1 MLNLHLLSE
10 FSREHCV
17 AICAFL
23 VPANL
28 LATIVTLAIAFLGRP
43 QRQIWIAASVASLPA
58 IAMFFHVLSWF
69 AVGVVMAPTYIL
81 FTLGTVCLLINGWA
95 IAHSPSLQ
103 LLMRAIAQRLLQT
116 LKLA

>member
-28 LATIVTLAIAFLGRP
+28 IATIVTLAVVFFGRS
-43 QRQIWIAASVASLPA
+43 QKQIGTAASVASVPA

-95 IAHSPSLQ
+95 IVHSLSLQ
-103 LLMRAIAQRLLQT
+103 QLMRAIAQRLKRT